1 MEEDAGGNRVC
12 RGTQTEVQ
20 HLTMR
25 QSPVWLDLLDLL
37 HQKIPLMVGK
47 ITFLG

>member
-12 RGTQTEVQ
+12 RGTQTEAQ

-25 QSPVWLDLLDLL
+25 QSPVWLDLLEF

-47 ITFLG
+47 RTFLG